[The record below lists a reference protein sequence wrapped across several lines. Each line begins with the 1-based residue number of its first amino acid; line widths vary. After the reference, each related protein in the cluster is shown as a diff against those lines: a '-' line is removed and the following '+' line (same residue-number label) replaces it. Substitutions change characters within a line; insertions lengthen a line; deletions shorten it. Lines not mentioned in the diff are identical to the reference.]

1 VTRVGG
7 RARSPAAG
15 LGVVLVAVLTVLGA
29 SPAQA
34 AIGETIRSYDVT
46 LTVLRN
52 GDLQVSE
59 TIEYDFGAAT
69 DRHGIFRDIPTR
81 VPYDRTDD
89 RIYELDDVRV
99 ASPTGAPADVDRSES
114 AGVTSLRIGDP
125 DKTVTGRQVYDI
137 DYTVHGALN
146 AFEDHDELYWNAIGD
161 KWDVPILAPNVVVE
175 LPAEPTQVA
184 CFAGYTGSSLPC
196 GTVETRGTTVHLG
209 QPDGLGPFS
218 AFTVVTGLPKDA
230 VDATG
235 PILEE
240 RWTVQG
246 ALTPTPV
253 TGTLAGL
260 ILLPGLGLLTWLV
273 ATKGRD
279 RRFAGVTPGLVGQGG
294 AEQEP
299 VPVVGAGP
307 VAVQFSPPEGLRPGQ
322 LGTLLDE
329 RANVLDVT
337 ATIVDLA
344 VRGHLRIEEQ
354 PRKGLFRSRDWLL
367 VKLPDGRGDLVE
379 YERLLYSGLFES
391 GDAEGAVLLSA
402 LKQKFA
408 ARLARVQSALYTNV
422 TSEGWF
428 RGRPDKVRGRWQ
440 VAGVVVAIAGGWLTF
455 LLGRRLHWAP
465 VGIALTLIGV
475 LLFVLARRMPARTA
489 EGSAMLA
496 QARGFREYIRTAEA
510 EQLRF
515 EERADIFSRYLPF
528 AVVFGEADRWVKV
541 FGPLAA
547 AAGGTVAS
555 SPAWYTGPNGWS
567 PDHFSDSLDGFTSSA
582 SGTIA
587 ASTPSSS
594 GGSGFSGGSSGG
606 GGGGGG
612 GGSW

>member
-1 VTRVGG
+1 
-7 RARSPAAG
+7 
-15 LGVVLVAVLTVLGA
+15 VLVAGLAVLSS

-34 AIGETIRSYDVT
+34 AFGETIRSYDVT

-52 GDLQVSE
+52 GDLRVSE
-59 TIEYDFGAAT
+59 TIEYDFGAAE
-69 DRHGIFRDIPTR
+69 RHGIFRDIPTR
-81 VPYDRTDD
+81 VPYDQTDD
-89 RIYELDDVRV
+89 RVYALDDVTV
-99 ASPTGAPADVDRSES
+99 TSPTGAPSDVDRSES
-114 AGVTSLRIGDP
+114 AGVTRLRIGDP
-125 DKTVTGRQVYDI
+125 DETVTGRQVYDI
-137 DYTVHGALN
+137 DYTVQGALN

-161 KWDVPILAPNVVVE
+161 EWDVPILAATVAVE
-175 LPAEPTQVA
+175 LPTGPTQVA

-196 GTVETRGTTVHLG
+196 GTVETRGTTVHMS
-209 QPDGLGPFS
+209 QPGGLAPYS
-218 AFTVVTGLPKDA
+218 AFTVVAGLPKDA
-230 VDATG
+230 VTATG
-235 PILEE
+235 PVLEE

-246 ALTPTPV
+246 ALTPTPL

-260 ILLPGLGLLTWLV
+260 ILLPGLALLTWLV

-299 VPVVGAGP
+299 VPIVGAGP

-322 LGTLLDE
+322 MGTLLDE

-367 VKLPDGRGDLVE
+367 VKLPDGKGDLVE
-379 YERLLYSGLFES
+379 YERILYSGLFES
-391 GDAEGAVLLSA
+391 GDEVLLSS

-440 VAGVVVAIAGGWLTF
+440 VAGVVVAVAGGWLTF
-455 LLGRRLHWAP
+455 FLGRRLHWAP

-489 EGSAMLA
+489 KGSAMLA

-547 AAGGTVAS
+547 AAAGSAAT

-567 PDHFSDSLDGFTSSA
+567 SDHFSDSLDGFTSSA

>member
-1 VTRVGG
+1 LRLL
-7 RARSPAAG
+7 AG
-15 LGVVLVAVLTVLGA
+15 LGAVLVAAGAVAVLGA
-29 SPAQA
+29 SAAQA
-34 AIGETIRSYDVT
+34 AAGETIRSYDVT
-46 LTVLRN
+46 LTVQRDGGLRV
-52 GDLQVSE
+52 GE
-59 TIEYDFGAAT
+59 TIEYDFGSA

-81 VPYDRTDD
+81 LPYDQTDD
-89 RIYELDDVRV
+89 RVYELDDVEV
-99 ASPTGAPADVDRSES
+99 TSPTGAPTHVDRSES
-114 AGVTSLRIGDP
+114 GGVATLRIGDA
-125 DKTVTGRQVYDI
+125 DTTVTGRQVYDI
-137 DYTVHGALN
+137 HYTVRGALN
-146 AFEDHDELYWNAIGD
+146 AFDDHDELYWNAIGD
-161 KWDVPILAPNVVVE
+161 RWDVPILAARVVVE

-184 CFAGYTGSSLPC
+184 CFAGYSGSSLPC
-196 GTVETRGTTVHLG
+196 GSLETRGTTVSLA
-209 QPDGLGPFS
+209 QPGGLQPFS
-218 AFTVVTGLPKDA
+218 AFTVVAGLPKGA
-230 VDATG
+230 VTATG

-246 ALTPTPV
+246 AVTPTSL
-253 TGTLAGL
+253 TGTLAGV
-260 ILLPGLGLLTWLV
+260 ILLPGIALLSWLV

-279 RRFAGVTPGLVGQGG
+279 RRFAGVTPGVLATGG
-294 AEQEP
+294 AAQEP
-299 VPVVGAGP
+299 VPLIGAGP
-307 VAVQFSPPEGLRPGQ
+307 VAVQFSPPDGLRPGQ

-367 VKLPDGRGDLVE
+367 VKLPDGKGELVE
-379 YERLLYSGLFES
+379 YERILYTGLFES
-391 GDAEGAVLLSA
+391 GDEVLLSS
-402 LKQKFA
+402 LKKRFA
-408 ARLARVQSALYTNV
+408 ARLARVQSALYTSV

-428 RGRPDKVRGRWQ
+428 RGRPDKVRGKWQ
-440 VAGVVVAIAGGWLTF
+440 VAGVVLAVAGGWLTF

-465 VGIALTLIGV
+465 VGIALTLVGV
-475 LLFVLARRMPARTA
+475 LLFVLAHRMPARTA
-489 EGSAMLA
+489 KGSAILA
-496 QARGFREYIRTAEA
+496 QARGFREYVRTAEA

-547 AAGGTVAS
+547 AGTAAAS

-567 PDHFSDSLDGFTSSA
+567 SDSFADSLDGFTSST

-587 ASTPSSS
+587 AATPSSS

>member
-1 VTRVGG
+1 MTRVGG
-7 RARSPAAG
+7 RARPLAAG
-15 LGVVLVAVLTVLGA
+15 VGAVLVGALAVLTA
-29 SPAQA
+29 TPAQA
-34 AIGETIRSYDVT
+34 AFGETIRSYDVT

-59 TIEYDFGAAT
+59 TIEYDFGAGQ
-69 DRHGIFRDIPTR
+69 RHGIFRDIPTR
-81 VPYDRTDD
+81 VPYDQKDD
-89 RIYELDDVRV
+89 RLYELDDVRV
-99 ASPTGAPADVDRSES
+99 TSPTGAPAGVDRSES

-125 DKTVTGRQVYDI
+125 DRTVTGRHVYDI

-161 KWDVPILAPNVVVE
+161 RWDVPILAATVAVD
-175 LPAEPTQVA
+175 LPAAPTQVA

-196 GTVETRGTTVHLG
+196 GTVETRGATVHMS
-209 QPDGLGPFS
+209 QPGGLGPYS
-218 AFTVVTGLPKDA
+218 AFTVVAGLPKSA
-230 VDATG
+230 VTATG

-246 ALTPTPV
+246 ALTPTPL

-260 ILLPGLGLLTWLV
+260 ILLPGLVLLTWLV

-279 RRFAGVTPGLVGQGG
+279 RRFAGVTPGVVGQGG

-322 LGTLLDE
+322 MGTLLDE

-367 VKLPDGRGDLVE
+367 VKLPGGKGDLVE
-379 YERLLYSGLFES
+379 YERLLYSGLFQS
-391 GDAEGAVLLSA
+391 GDQVLLSS

-440 VAGVVVAIAGGWLTF
+440 IAGVAVAVAGGWLTF
-455 LLGRRLHWAP
+455 FLGRRLHWAP

-475 LLFVLARRMPARTA
+475 LLFILARRMPARTA
-489 EGSAMLA
+489 KGSAMLA

-547 AAGGTVAS
+547 AAAGTAAA
-555 SPAWYTGPNGWS
+555 SPAWYTGPHGWS
-567 PDHFSDSLDGFTSSA
+567 SDDFSDSLDGFTSST

>member
-1 VTRVGG
+1 VTRVRGT
-7 RARSPAAG
+7 AA
-15 LGVVLVAVLTVLGA
+15 LVAAVGAIAVLGA
-29 SPAQA
+29 GPAVA
-34 AIGETIRSYDVT
+34 APGESIRSYDVT
-46 LTVLRN
+46 LTVLPDGGLR
-52 GDLQVSE
+52 VSE
-59 TIEYDFGAAT
+59 TVEYDFGPT
-69 DRHGIFRDIPTR
+69 ERHGIFRDIPTR
-81 VPYDRTDD
+81 VPYDQTDD
-89 RIYELDDVRV
+89 RVYQLDEVRV
-99 ASPTGAPADVDRSES
+99 TSPTGAPSDVDRSES
-114 AGVTSLRIGDP
+114 GGVTTLRIGDP
-125 DKTVTGRQVYDI
+125 DETVSGRQVYDI

-161 KWDVPILAPNVVVE
+161 RWDVPIMAARVVVE

-184 CFAGYTGSSLPC
+184 CFAGYTGSTLPC
-196 GTVETRGTTVHLG
+196 GALEQRGRSVHFG
-209 QPDGLGPFS
+209 QPGGLGPFS
-218 AFTVVTGLPKDA
+218 AFTVVAGLPKGA
-230 VDATG
+230 VTATG

-246 ALTPTPV
+246 ALTPTPL
-253 TGTLAGL
+253 TGSLAGL
-260 ILLPGLGLLTWLV
+260 ILVPGLALLTWLV
-273 ATKGRD
+273 VTNGRD
-279 RRFAGVTPGLVGQGG
+279 RRFVGVTPGVVATGG
-294 AEQEP
+294 APQEP
-299 VPVVGAGP
+299 VPLVGAGP
-307 VAVQFSPPEGLRPGQ
+307 VAVQFTPPEGLRPGQ

-329 RANVLDVT
+329 QANVLDVT

-367 VKLPDGRGDLVE
+367 VKLEGGNGELVE
-379 YERLLYSGLFES
+379 YERLLYSGLFET
-391 GDAEGAVLLSA
+391 GDTVLLSA
-402 LKQKFA
+402 LRKKFA
-408 ARLARVQSALYTNV
+408 ARLARVQSALYTSV
-422 TSEGWF
+422 TGEGWF
-428 RGRPDKVRGRWQ
+428 RGRPDKVRGAWQ

-465 VGIALTLIGV
+465 VGVALTVVGV

-489 EGSAMLA
+489 KGSAMLA

-515 EERADIFSRYLPF
+515 EEGADIFSRYLPF
-528 AVVFGEADRWVKV
+528 AIVFGEAERWVRV

-547 AAGGTVAS
+547 AAGTTAAS
-555 SPAWYTGPNGWS
+555 SPVWYTGPNGWS
-567 PDHFSDSLDGFTSSA
+567 SDSFADSLDGFTSSA

>member
-1 VTRVGG
+1 MGG
-7 RARSPAAG
+7 RARPLAAG
-15 LGVVLVAVLTVLGA
+15 VGAVLVGALAVLAAT
-29 SPAQA
+29 PAQA
-34 AIGETIRSYDVT
+34 AFGETILSYDVT
-46 LTVLRN
+46 LTVLRD

-59 TIEYDFGAAT
+59 TIEYDFGAGQ
-69 DRHGIFRDIPTR
+69 RHGIFRDIPTR
-81 VPYDRTDD
+81 VPYDQKDD
-89 RIYELDDVRV
+89 RLYELDDVRV
-99 ASPTGAPADVDRSES
+99 TSPTGAPAGVDRSES

-125 DKTVTGRQVYDI
+125 DKTVTGRHVYDI

-161 KWDVPILAPNVVVE
+161 RWDVPILAATVAVD
-175 LPAEPTQVA
+175 LPAAPTQVA

-196 GTVETRGTTVHLG
+196 GTVETRGATVHMS
-209 QPDGLGPFS
+209 QPGGLGPYS
-218 AFTVVTGLPKDA
+218 AFTVVAGLPKSA
-230 VDATG
+230 VTATG

-246 ALTPTPV
+246 ALTPTPL

-260 ILLPGLGLLTWLV
+260 ILLPGLVLLTWLV

-279 RRFAGVTPGLVGQGG
+279 RRFAGVTPGVVGQGG

-322 LGTLLDE
+322 MGTLLDE

-367 VKLPDGRGDLVE
+367 VKLPGGKGDLVE
-379 YERLLYSGLFES
+379 YERLLYSGLFQS
-391 GDAEGAVLLSA
+391 GDQVLLSS

-440 VAGVVVAIAGGWLTF
+440 IAGVAVAVAGGWLTF
-455 LLGRRLHWAP
+455 FLGRRLHWAP

-475 LLFVLARRMPARTA
+475 LLFILARRMPARTA
-489 EGSAMLA
+489 KGSAMLA

-547 AAGGTVAS
+547 AAAGTAAA
-555 SPAWYTGPNGWS
+555 SPAWYSGPHGWS
-567 PDHFSDSLDGFTSSA
+567 SDDFSDSLDGFTSST